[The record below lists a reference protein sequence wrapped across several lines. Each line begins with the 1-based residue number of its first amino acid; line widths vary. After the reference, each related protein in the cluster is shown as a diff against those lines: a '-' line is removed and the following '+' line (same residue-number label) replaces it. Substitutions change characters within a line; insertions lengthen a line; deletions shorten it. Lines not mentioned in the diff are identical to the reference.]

1 MDFMWEITSD
11 NDKMSST
18 SVVKSSSWINETVEI
33 ILKKKYWNFFNLIY
47 LVKIINYKLNFILN
61 HLKII
66 S

>member
-33 ILKKKYWNFFNLIY
+33 N
-47 LVKIINYKLNFILN
+47 
-61 HLKII
+61 I
-66 S
+66 SSK